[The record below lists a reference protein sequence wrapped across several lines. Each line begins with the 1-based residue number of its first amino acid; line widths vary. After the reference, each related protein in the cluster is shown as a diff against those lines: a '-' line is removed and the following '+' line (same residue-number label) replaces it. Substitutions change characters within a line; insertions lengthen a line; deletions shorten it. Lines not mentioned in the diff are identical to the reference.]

1 MTRLFRSCL
10 SFAMMLW
17 LICLSSQNK
26 ILAQSQGEIAAL
38 FAQSAS
44 LNDTQ
49 KIVSIFHIS
58 DSLQTVNPILGLAL
72 LEALQK
78 KDFYKKAKYHPEMI
92 FLHRGILHK
101 NNGNYAAAIQ
111 DLEAFYTISKE
122 KNIFQDMAAAKYKLA
137 DIYIEEKRTELAIES
152 NLEAI
157 ALYEKIKDDAM
168 IISSKIQMVAIY
180 KHKERFKESLAI
192 LQEIVQKIPFE
203 SPQRLGVYNQLANVY
218 DQLGELDSAIVY
230 NKMYFETAKKFK
242 DLPGQ
247 FIAKYNEG
255 LNHFNLERYDL
266 AKNNFL
272 EALTIAEASNIPLFK
287 PYAMISLID
296 ANVRLGKT
304 NEGLSLLQEAS
315 GLALNRE
322 QRKMLA
328 EVSYKLHKEQGNYKL
343 ALDFMESYKMLEDSL
358 EQENNIA
365 KINDLQLKY
374 ETTKKQDEIDRLALV
389 SDLKNKQVRAQK
401 IGLWFL
407 AGILAV
413 LGYLLYKNIQQK
425 SEIKVQNQTI
435 QKSLEDKD
443 ILLREI
449 HHRVKNNLQVVS
461 SLLNLQSSY
470 ISDKI
475 ALEAINEG
483 KNRVSSMALIHQNLY
498 TEKNLTEIETKRYF
512 EELLDQLFD
521 SYNIDSD
528 SISLEKDIDSVL
540 LDVDMMIPLGLIT
553 NELISNALKHA
564 FINRKTGTVF
574 FKLKKME
581 EKLLITISDNGSG
594 MSAKQF
600 LESDSFGNKLI
611 HAFVQKLKGSM
622 DIESNNGTQITL
634 NLNIKT
640 PAA

>member
-1 MTRLFRSCL
+1 
-10 SFAMMLW
+10 
-17 LICLSSQNK
+17 
-26 ILAQSQGEIAAL
+26 
-38 FAQSAS
+38 
-44 LNDTQ
+44 
-49 KIVSIFHIS
+49 
-58 DSLQTVNPILGLAL
+58 
-72 LEALQK
+72 
-78 KDFYKKAKYHPEMI
+78 
-92 FLHRGILHK
+92 
-101 NNGNYAAAIQ
+101 
-111 DLEAFYTISKE
+111 
-122 KNIFQDMAAAKYKLA
+122 
-137 DIYIEEKRTELAIES
+137 
-152 NLEAI
+152 
-157 ALYEKIKDDAM
+157 
-168 IISSKIQMVAIY
+168 
-180 KHKERFKESLAI
+180 
-192 LQEIVQKIPFE
+192 
-203 SPQRLGVYNQLANVY
+203 
-218 DQLGELDSAIVY
+218 
-230 NKMYFETAKKFK
+230 
-242 DLPGQ
+242 
-247 FIAKYNEG
+247 
-255 LNHFNLERYDL
+255 
-266 AKNNFL
+266 
-272 EALTIAEASNIPLFK
+272 
-287 PYAMISLID
+287 
-296 ANVRLGKT
+296 
-304 NEGLSLLQEAS
+304 
-315 GLALNRE
+315 
-322 QRKMLA
+322 
-328 EVSYKLHKEQGNYKL
+328 
-343 ALDFMESYKMLEDSL
+343 
-358 EQENNIA
+358 
-365 KINDLQLKY
+365 
-374 ETTKKQDEIDRLALV
+374 
-389 SDLKNKQVRAQK
+389 VRAQK